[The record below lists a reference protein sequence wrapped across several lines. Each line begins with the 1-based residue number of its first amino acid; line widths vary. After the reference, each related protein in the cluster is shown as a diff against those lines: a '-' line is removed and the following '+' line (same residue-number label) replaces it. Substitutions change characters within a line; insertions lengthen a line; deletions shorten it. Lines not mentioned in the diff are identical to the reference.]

1 MDIPVIASFIIF
13 FLFIFVVVKISEPR
27 GGSGEPVKEQADE
40 NGEETSDEA
49 SALDEHFDDE
59 YFERCRKGEGRQL
72 FCNFASWQDCSIF
85 QGILFANGIPSH
97 KEHENSNRFYFGS
110 NALSNAFAVQLWI
123 LINDYN
129 DAYELLRHFT
139 KQKTE
144 AINENA
150 ESESNNVGNKLL
162 GIVLSP
168 VTVSKEQEILGIKV
182 FPKSEREI

>member
-1 MDIPVIASFIIF
+1 MNISMVASFIIF
-13 FLFIFVVVKISEPR
+13 FLIIFIFVNAKFCDESSETVSEP
-27 GGSGEPVKEQADE
+27 VYE
-40 NGEETSDEA
+40 NGDELIDEA
-49 SALDEHFDDE
+49 DNEVSEQQFDDE

-110 NALSNAFAVQLWI
+110 NALSNVFAVQLWI

-129 DAYELLRHFT
+129 DAYELLRYFT

-144 AINENA
+144 AINENS
-150 ESESNNVGNKLL
+150 ESESNNVGKKLL

-168 VTVSKEQEILGIKV
+168 VPVSKEQEILGIKV
-182 FPKSEREI
+182 FPKFE